1 MGGRSDFEG
10 VIMALKVWSKQLL
23 MIRPLEGP
31 FLMASPRDMLAY
43 AKGEV
48 LLYTNTPQVLENT
61 LSNQEG

>member
-1 MGGRSDFEG
+1 
-10 VIMALKVWSKQLL
+10 MALKVWSKQLL